1 MNRNHTDDVAIATV
15 PDRALAVEI
24 TTLAGH
30 MNDAQHRLL
39 VLVAEYDRRGAWAA
53 TGATSCAV
61 WLAAVC
67 DIEPS
72 TAREHVRVARAL
84 ASLPLIAAA
93 FEAGDVSYAKVRTLT
108 RIARP
113 DTEAELLA
121 LAAAF
126 AAADLARAI
135 AAWAEGHLDP
145 ADLAAV
151 QNESRS
157 LTWRVDT
164 DGMVVITARLA
175 PDAAAEVTATIDT
188 LVARDRRAT
197 RHAPAGA
204 PGTSRPSL
212 AQQRADAL
220 VAAVTGGGAK
230 VQVEVLVNVGVRAD
244 GSVWACRPDGTPVP
258 GPGYSH
264 LYDDAFV
271 RLLLRDIDGRPID
284 ATNRR
289 RHPTPRQRRVIEA
302 RAGYRCE
309 ERGCRSRHFLDVHHD
324 TPYDTSRHTDTTECS
339 MRCNLHHREWHRAA
353 DGGAKDRG

>member
-1 MNRNHTDDVAIATV
+1 MSRNHTAEAPIDTV
-15 PDRALAVEI
+15 PDRALAAEI
-24 TTLAGH
+24 TTLAGRI
-30 MNDAQHRLL
+30 NDSQHRLL

-53 TGATSCAV
+53 TGATSCAL

-84 ASLPLIAAA
+84 ADLPLIAAA
-93 FEAGDVSYAKVRTLT
+93 FAAGDLSYAKVRTLT

-145 ADLAAV
+145 ADLAAL
-151 QNESRS
+151 QHESRS

-164 DGMVVITARLA
+164 DGMVVICARLA

-188 LVARDRRAT
+188 LVARDRRPT
-197 RHAPAGA
+197 HHAPAG
-204 PGTSRPSL
+204 TSSAGARPTL

-220 VAAVTGGGAK
+220 VAAVAGGGAK
-230 VQVEVLVNVGVRAD
+230 IQVEVLVNVGVRPD
-244 GSVWACRPDGTPVP
+244 GSIWACLPDGTPVT

-264 LYDDAFV
+264 LYDFAFV

-284 ATNRR
+284 ATKRR

-302 RAGYRCE
+302 RAGHRCQE
-309 ERGCRSRHFLDVHHD
+309 PGCRSRQFLHVHHD
-324 TPYDTSRHTDTTECS
+324 IPYDTSHHTVTTECS
-339 MRCNLHHREWHRAA
+339 MRCNHHHREWHR
-353 DGGAKDRG
+353 RH